1 MINNL
6 KKIVKQNFFLKKLYL
21 FVTRHNI
28 FKFIIKFQVI
38 KYFKFLID
46 FINYKKNNEDFTML
60 YKESFPILYEFN
72 SSSNPID
79 YQYFYQFYWALEL
92 IKKNNFDNHLDIGSQ
107 IQFVG
112 ILSMFKK
119 VTFLDIRK
127 LNLALPNLSFL
138 EGSVTNLPFEKN
150 SLFSVSILHVF
161 EHLGLGRYGE
171 KLDSTAYKKAA
182 NELSRVIAGKGKL
195 YFSTTIGNERVQF
208 NAQIVFSP
216 NTICK
221 LFNNFKLLSFSLVDS
236 EGKYFPKININNY
249 TFNKNSGNDFEL
261 GMFEFEKK

>member
-1 MINNL
+1 MIINF
-6 KKIVKQNFFLKKLYL
+6 KKIVKQNTFLKNLYL

-28 FKFIIKFQVI
+28 FKFIIQFQVI

-46 FINYKKNNEDFTML
+46 FIKFKKNNKNFAML

-72 SSSNPID
+72 SSVNPID
-79 YQYFYQFYWALEL
+79 YQYFYQFYWALDL

-107 IQFVG
+107 IQFTG

-127 LNLALPNLSFL
+127 LNLELPNLNFL
-138 EGSVTNLPFEKN
+138 EGSVTDLPFQKN

-182 NELSRVIAGKGKL
+182 NELSRVITDKGKL
-195 YFSTTIGNERVQF
+195 YISTTIGNERIQF

-216 NTICK
+216 NTI
-221 LFNNFKLLSFSLVDS
+221 LEIFNDFELLSFSLVDS
-236 EGKYFPKININNY
+236 EGKYFPKMNINNY
-249 TFNKNSGNDFEL
+249 KFNQNSGNDFEL